1 MANNICDAWTLF
13 GVLLKAGIEVPF
25 DGLVIA
31 IADAGL
37 ADEAIAAVTT
47 EDDDDEENA
56 QC

>member
-37 ADEAIAAVTT
+37 AEEVIAVVTA
-47 EDDDDEENA
+47 EDEEDA